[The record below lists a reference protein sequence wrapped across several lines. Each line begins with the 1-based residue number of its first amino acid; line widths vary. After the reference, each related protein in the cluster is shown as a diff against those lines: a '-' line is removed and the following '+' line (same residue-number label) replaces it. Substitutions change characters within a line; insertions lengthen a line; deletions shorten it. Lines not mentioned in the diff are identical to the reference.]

1 MPEGPEI
8 RIAADKIAKAIAL
21 KPITEIFFAFEHLK
35 PYEEILA
42 KQLVTTVDTKGKAM
56 LIRFDNGLSI
66 YSHNQL
72 YGKWIICKIDNYPQT
87 KRQLRLAIQ
96 NEQKSALLYSASDIE
111 VLDEDAIA
119 IHPFLSRLGLD
130 ILDNKTTTRKVKDR
144 LLNKSFH
151 RRRFTSLFLD
161 QRFLAGL
168 GNYLRSEIL
177 FVARVHPTL
186 RPVDC
191 SQEQIS
197 ALAQATIKV
206 PQQSYETKGI
216 TNDLKLVQRLKQQGY
231 GYQDYRH
238 WVFNRE
244 ERPCY
249 VCNNFIIKEISA
261 GRRYYFCPHCQKIRD
276 LVVG

>member
-1 MPEGPEI
+1 MVSQ
-8 RIAADKIAKAIAL
+8 
-21 KPITEIFFAFEHLK
+21 AFKSPVGFPHE
-35 PYEEILA
+35 
-42 KQLVTTVDTKGKAM
+42 
-56 LIRFDNGLSI
+56 
-66 YSHNQL
+66 
-72 YGKWIICKIDNYPQT
+72 
-87 KRQLRLAIQ
+87 RLHQ
-96 NEQKSALLYSASDIE
+96 E
-111 VLDEDAIA
+111 AIA

-130 ILDNKTTTRKVKDR
+130 ILDNKTTMRKVKAK
-144 LLNKSFH
+144 LLHKSFY

-197 ALAQATIKV
+197 ALAKATIKV
-206 PQQSYETKGI
+206 SQQSYQTKGT
-216 TNDLKLVQRLKQQGY
+216 TNDLQLVQRLKQQGY
-231 GYQDYRH
+231 RYQDYRH

-249 VCNNFIIKEISA
+249 VCNNSIIKEISA
-261 GRRYYFCPHCQKIRD
+261 GRRYYFCPHCQKDVADSKYETESNTVRSY
-276 LVVG
+276 